1 MSLNTAVNSQS
12 LVAYIDKGQTSPMHV
27 MATMHVMAAGIIVK
41 CKKITATGW
50 KWILYNAKCKKIF
63 LGSTIEVEGSSN
75 PQSHSLVQSSFY

>member
-50 KWILYNAKCKKIF
+50 K
-63 LGSTIEVEGSSN
+63 
-75 PQSHSLVQSSFY
+75 